1 MSNATISSI
10 GQVNSA
16 GTADALFLKVFSNE
30 VLTQFIRENQMLGM
44 STVRTLGQGAKSSA
58 FPVTGF
64 VNASYHTA
72 GNEITGQAI
81 KHNEKIISLDDM
93 LLADVFVAE
102 VEELK
107 SAYDVRAEYS
117 RQMGSAL
124 ANKVDKHLLSL
135 AILASR
141 VSTPNVTGGNVG
153 SEITD
158 ADCHTNATSLIDSVF
173 EAIQK
178 LDENNVPSD
187 GRVCIVRPDQ
197 YYQLANVDK
206 LVNRDFSRDNGDF
219 GKGTVLSIGGVP
231 IVKSNTAQEVFA
243 TDLSS
248 AISGTNNTYNGDFTH
263 TFAVV
268 MHNSAIGTIKRKD
281 LVMESTYDARRIGTL
296 MTARMLMG
304 SNILRPESCV
314 SIKKA

>member
-10 GQVNSA
+10 GQVNSS
-16 GTADALFLKVFSNE
+16 GTADSLFLKVFSNE

-44 STVRTLGQGAKSSA
+44 STVRTLGQGAKQSS

-64 VNASYHTA
+64 VNANYHTA
-72 GNEITGQAI
+72 GTELTGQAI

-158 ADCHTNATSLIDSVF
+158 ADCHTNATSLIDSIF

-187 GRVCIVRPDQ
+187 GRVAIVRPDQ

-206 LVNRDFSRDNGDF
+206 LVNRDFSKDNGDF
-219 GKGTVLSIGGVP
+219 GRGTVLSIGGVP

-248 AISGTNNTYNGDFTH
+248 AISGTNNTYNGNFTH

-268 MHNSAIGTIKRKD
+268 MHNSGIGSIKRKD
-281 LVMESTYDARRIGTL
+281 LVMESTYDPRRIGTL

-304 SNILRPESCV
+304 SNILRPESV
-314 SIKKA
+314 ISIAKA

>member
-10 GQVNSA
+10 GQVNSS

-44 STVRTLGQGAKSSA
+44 STVRTLGQGAKQSS

-64 VNASYHTA
+64 VNANYHTA
-72 GNEITGQAI
+72 GTEITGQAI

-141 VSTPNVTGGNVG
+141 VTTPNVTGGNVG

-158 ADCHTNATSLIDSVF
+158 ADCHTNATSLIDSIF

-187 GRVCIVRPDQ
+187 GRVAIVRPDQ

-206 LVNRDFSRDNGDF
+206 LVNRDFSKDNGDF
-219 GKGTVLSIGGVP
+219 GRGTVLSIGGVP

-243 TDLSS
+243 TDLSAS
-248 AISGTNNTYNGDFTH
+248 ISGTNNTYNGDFTH

-268 MHNSAIGTIKRKD
+268 MHNSGIGSIKRKD

-304 SNILRPESCV
+304 SNILRPESVV